1 MSIKLNRLRGGEVAS
16 RGNYVSKYSS
26 VEAAS
31 RRWVAMESRNMLSLS
46 QEIQSTEDY
55 SKGINMVSEKK
66 IGRCKIDP
74 GVPLCG
80 CIIRILKAII

>member
-1 MSIKLNRLRGGEVAS
+1 MFPNIHQWRQLAGDWLLWK
-16 RGNYVSKYSS
+16 
-26 VEAAS
+26 VEI
-31 RRWVAMESRNMLSLS
+31 WLSLS

-74 GVPLCG
+74 GVPLCS
-80 CIIRILKAII
+80 